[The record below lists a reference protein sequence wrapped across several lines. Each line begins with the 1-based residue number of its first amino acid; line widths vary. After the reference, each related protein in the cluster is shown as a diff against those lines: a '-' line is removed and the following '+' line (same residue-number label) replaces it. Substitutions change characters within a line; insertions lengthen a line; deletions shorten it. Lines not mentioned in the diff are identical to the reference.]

1 MKAIIAAAAMSVLGA
16 AQVCAES
23 IEIRRNGQTPSVV
36 GKADN
41 FSGHAVVSPLLPPN
55 ESTRASLGLV
65 DFAPGARTAWH
76 THPAGQLLIVT
87 TGKGWVQEE
96 GKVRQDIAPGDVV
109 WIPAMVRHW
118 HGATSTSPM
127 SHLAMTYRVEG
138 KNVDWQE
145 LVSDEQYH

>member
-41 FSGHAVVSPLLPPN
+41 FSGHAVVSLLLPPN
-55 ESTRASLGLV
+55 ESTRASLGQV

-76 THPAGQLLIVT
+76 THPAGQLLMVT

-96 GKVRQDIAPGDVV
+96 GKVRQDIAPGDVI
-109 WIPAMVRHW
+109 WIPATVRHW

>member
-16 AQVCAES
+16 AQVYAES

-41 FSGHAVVSPLLPPN
+41 FSGHAVVSLLLPPN
-55 ESTRASLGLV
+55 ESTRASLGQV

-76 THPAGQLLIVT
+76 THPAGQLLMVT

-96 GKVRQDIAPGDVV
+96 GKVRQDIAPGDVI
-109 WIPAMVRHW
+109 WIPATVRHW

>member
-16 AQVCAES
+16 TQVFAES

-55 ESTRASLGLV
+55 ESTRASLGQV

-87 TGKGWVQEE
+87 AGKGWIQEE
-96 GKVRQDIAPGDVV
+96 GKARQDIAPGDVV
-109 WIPAMVRHW
+109 RIPATVRHW
-118 HGATSTSPM
+118 HGATATSPM
-127 SHLAMTYRVEG
+127 SHLAMTYMVDG

-145 LVSDEQYH
+145 PVSDEQYQ

>member
-55 ESTRASLGLV
+55 ESTRASLGQV

-96 GKVRQDIAPGDVV
+96 GKVRQDIAPGDVI
-109 WIPAMVRHW
+109 WIPATVRHW

>member
-1 MKAIIAAAAMSVLGA
+1 MKAIIAAAAMSVLGV

-55 ESTRASLGLV
+55 ESTRASLGQV

>member
-16 AQVCAES
+16 TQVFAES

-55 ESTRASLGLV
+55 ESTRANLGQV

-87 TGKGWVQEE
+87 AGKGWIQEE
-96 GKVRQDIAPGDVV
+96 GKARQDIAPGMSSGSLR
-109 WIPAMVRHW
+109 PF
-118 HGATSTSPM
+118 ATGMAP
-127 SHLAMTYRVEG
+127 RRRPP
-138 KNVDWQE
+138 
-145 LVSDEQYH
+145 

>member
-1 MKAIIAAAAMSVLGA
+1 MKAIIAAAAMSVLGTT
-16 AQVCAES
+16 QVSAES

-55 ESTRASLGLV
+55 ESTCANLGQV

-87 TGKGWVQEE
+87 AGKGWIQEE
-96 GKVRQDIAPGDVV
+96 GKARQDIGPGDVV
-109 WIPAMVRHW
+109 WIPATVRHW
-118 HGATSTSPM
+118 HGATATSPM
-127 SHLAMTYRVEG
+127 SHLAMTYMVDG

-145 LVSDEQYH
+145 PVSDEQYQ

>member
-41 FSGHAVVSPLLPPN
+41 FSGYAVVSLLLPPN
-55 ESTRASLGLV
+55 ESTRASLGQV

-76 THPAGQLLIVT
+76 THPAGQLLMVT

-96 GKVRQDIAPGDVV
+96 GKVRQDIAPGDVI
-109 WIPAMVRHW
+109 WIPATVRHW